1 MNRSLSATAFAETLQ
16 LLHEIDNDWI
26 AGGRLRHAEDSHLA
40 YRALMMVVSGAIELF
55 LESDTARPAFHR
67 IISPLRK
74 WGDNPDGIY
83 LFALIDGERSYRIRG
98 RRGLEIYQSITIHDG
113 DREGNWPSGVL
124 SDLNHTAIDYESD
137 GSYEIVLSPQPQGR
151 NWMRTGPDAGS
162 VIMRFYHTSSPPAA
176 LVAACQ
182 PEVTIEA
189 FDPPTQAP
197 PALDDATVA
206 RRLRRARNWI
216 RSKYGF
222 QLLPDPQLARLPAW
236 FSSKPNE
243 LGEPAIW
250 RSAREGGGW
259 GAVDAIYCAGNY
271 ELGPD
276 QVLLIEGQL
285 PQACYAGLAL
295 WNAFGQTEDYR
306 YRRISLNHT
315 QMQLDEQRRFCIVV
329 AHSDPGVAD
338 WLDTAGRGHGTIYWR
353 YLLPQ
358 EQPLRPSLRLLERT
372 QWLAIRGDP

>member
-1 MNRSLSATAFAETLQ
+1 LR
-16 LLHEIDNDWI
+16 EIDSNWI
-26 AGGRLRHAEDSHLA
+26 GGGRLRHAEDSHLA
-40 YRALMMVVSGAIELF
+40 YRALMMVVSGAIDLF

-98 RRGLEIYQSITIHDG
+98 RRGLEVYQSITVHGG

-124 SDLNHTAIDYESD
+124 SDLNHTAIHYEHD
-137 GSYEIVLSPQPQGR
+137 GSYEIVLSAEQQGR

-189 FDPPTQAP
+189 IDPPTEP
-197 PALDDATVA
+197 PAALDDATVA
-206 RRLRRARNWI
+206 QRLRRARNWI
-216 RSKYGF
+216 RSKFGF
-222 QLLPDPQLARLPAW
+222 QLLPDPTHVRLPAW
-236 FSSKPNE
+236 FSSNVNQ
-243 LGEPAIW
+243 LGEPANW
-250 RSAREGGGW
+250 RSATEGGGW

-271 ELGPD
+271 ELGTD
-276 QVLLIEGQL
+276 QVLLLEGQL
-285 PQACYAGLAL
+285 PLACYAGVAL
-295 WNAFGQTEDYR
+295 WNSFGQTEDYR

-315 QMQLDEQRRFCIVV
+315 QMQLDDQRRFRIVV
-329 AHSDPGVAD
+329 AHGDPGVSD
-338 WLDTAGRGHGTIYWR
+338 WLDTAGREHGTIYWR

-358 EQPLRPSLRLLERT
+358 EQPQRPSLRIIGRE
-372 QWLAIRGDP
+372 QWLSIRETS